1 VQDKRLALREK
12 TSDSHAN
19 DVLQDDG
26 LQINERNLNREL
38 EIEKIRKNT
47 KDILLNEAAN
57 VLSDEINLW
66 PSRAAINIH

>member
-1 VQDKRLALREK
+1 M
-12 TSDSHAN
+12 N
-19 DVLQDDG
+19 DALQDDG

-66 PSRAAINIH
+66 TSHTATIIH

>member
-1 VQDKRLALREK
+1 LALREK

-66 PSRAAINIH
+66 TSRAAINVH